1 MLSLFNIIC
10 NMLYQKTYNHIICIL
25 KISKFY
31 LSLLL
36 VLYLMHPSSVLCA
49 KLLQSCPSL
58 CDPMD
63 CSLPASSVHGTLQ
76 ARILKWVAMSFSK
89 KIFPTPGSNPC
100 LLSLLHWLVVY
111 LPPTFK
117 TPSQNNNNKNNK
129 NAFNKLQC

>member
-49 KLLQSCPSL
+49 KLLQSCPTL
-58 CDPMD
+58 CDTTD